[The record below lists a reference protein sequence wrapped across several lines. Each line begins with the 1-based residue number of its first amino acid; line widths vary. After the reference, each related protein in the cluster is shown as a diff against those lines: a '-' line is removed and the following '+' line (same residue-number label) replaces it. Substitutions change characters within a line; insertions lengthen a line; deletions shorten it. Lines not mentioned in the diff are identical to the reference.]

1 MLVPSPRDS
10 HVLLTHGSSIYLFG
24 GCTGNPRSD
33 FYQYKVDEELWC
45 AVQTKNSTNQQN
57 EPQNQSAA
65 ADQQYQSRSIR
76 APTSRFC
83 HAGQVIKNCL
93 YIFGGYDG
101 VQRLND
107 FYYFVLSE
115 QRNPELP
122 KSTLTADLK
131 SWIANPENSDF
142 TFIVDTPENRQ
153 VPAHKLFLSRC
164 PYFATMFQKTPLHEK
179 TNKAGATIRLE
190 KIRYEVLIE
199 VLTYLYT
206 DECQIT
212 LNNVMELFE
221 TADLFGIE
229 RLKFMCEQAIINNI
243 DCDNAAAILHA
254 SDQHSAMRLREQTME
269 FIINN
274 FDGVSK
280 SPGFE
285 QLARTDVELVIEI
298 LKSRK

>member
-1 MLVPSPRDS
+1 M
-10 HVLLTHGSSIYLFG
+10 
-24 GCTGNPRSD
+24 
-33 FYQYKVDEELWC
+33 
-45 AVQTKNSTNQQN
+45 
-57 EPQNQSAA
+57 
-65 ADQQYQSRSIR
+65 
-76 APTSRFC
+76 
-83 HAGQVIKNCL
+83 KNCL

-142 TFIVDTPENRQ
+142 TFIVDSPENRQ

-254 SDQHSAMRLREQTME
+254 SDQHSAMRLRE
-269 FIINN
+269 
-274 FDGVSK
+274 
-280 SPGFE
+280 
-285 QLARTDVELVIEI
+285 
-298 LKSRK
+298 